1 MRVGDQSLES
11 VVDASVPANVGDQVW
26 LLVRPDRVHVFDRGL
41 GGHSRRDAV
50 VVGGDQGAG
59 MATVRLRGVSKRFG
73 RTEAVE
79 DLHLTVEDGE
89 FFVLLGPSG
98 AGKTTTLG
106 LIAGLETA

>member
-1 MRVGDQSLES
+1 
-11 VVDASVPANVGDQVW
+11 
-26 LLVRPDRVHVFDRGL
+26 
-41 GGHSRRDAV
+41 
-50 VVGGDQGAG
+50 

-79 DLHLTVEDGE
+79 NLHLTVEDGE